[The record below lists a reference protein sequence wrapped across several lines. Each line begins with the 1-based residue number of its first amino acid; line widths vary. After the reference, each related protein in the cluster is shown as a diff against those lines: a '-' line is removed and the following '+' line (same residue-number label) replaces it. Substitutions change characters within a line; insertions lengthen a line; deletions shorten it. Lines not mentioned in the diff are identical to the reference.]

1 MAHILNID
9 PNTVCRVTF
18 NEITKDAVKNAIKEP
33 RKIDMDL
40 TDAQQARRV
49 LDRIVGYKISP
60 VLWKKVQ
67 KGLSAGRVQSVA
79 VRLIVE
85 REEEIENFKPEEYWN
100 IYAKLKDPKSK
111 KSFQAKFY
119 GKDNKKID
127 IHSEDEVNK
136 IVNDVEKYA
145 SEDAIIASSTSG
157 LLITEI
163 AKNAKHP
170 ERFIGA
176 HPYNPPH
183 LIPLVE
189 ITKGEKT
196 KEENVQLAYDLYKSI
211 KKEPV
216 ILQKEALG
224 FICNRIQ
231 MAVYRE
237 VSDLVMRGVC
247 SIEDADKAVTYGPG
261 IRWAIMGPSLVFE
274 LGGGQ
279 GHIDGLMN
287 HLNDSIKLWLN
298 DMADWKE
305 FPEQFPEIARE
316 GVEESLKNRPKEIG
330 NTDESLAE
338 YRDKMLIEILKLHN
352 KL

>member
-1 MAHILNID
+1 MKLNDIKDIAIVGSGVIGYSWALSFAMNGHQVHVYDINDESLKLAKERIHESLENLARNKVINPNKIEKIEKRID
-9 PNTVCRVTF
+9 YSTSIEKT
-18 NEITKDAVKNAIKEP
+18 VKNSKF
-33 RKIDMDL
+33 
-40 TDAQQARRV
+40 
-49 LDRIVGYKISP
+49 
-60 VLWKKVQ
+60 
-67 KGLSAGRVQSVA
+67 
-79 VRLIVE
+79 IVE
-85 REEEIENFKPEEYWN
+85 SGPEKYEVKWSIVEEIE
-100 IYAKLKDPKSK
+100 
-111 KSFQAKFY
+111 
-119 GKDNKKID
+119 
-127 IHSEDEVNK
+127 
-136 IVNDVEKYA
+136 KYA
-145 SEDAIIASSTSG
+145 GEDAIVASSTSG

-196 KEENVQLAYDLYKSI
+196 KEENVKLAYDLYKSI

-216 ILQKEALG
+216 VLQKEALG

-237 VSDLVMRGVC
+237 VCDLVMRGVC
-247 SIEDADKAVTYGPG
+247 TIEDADKAVTYGPG

-274 LGGGQ
+274 LGGGKV
-279 GHIDGLMN
+279 HIDGLMK
-287 HLNDSIKLWLN
+287 HLNESINLWLN

-305 FPEQFPEIARE
+305 FPENFPEIARQ
-316 GVEESLKNRPKEIG
+316 GVEEALKNRNPEIG

>member
-1 MAHILNID
+1 MKLNDIRD
-9 PNTVCRVTF
+9 VAVIGSGVIGYSWALSFAMNGHKVRVYDVKDDALKLAKSRIHDSLENIVSNKVLNPNKIEKIESRISYTTSIE
-18 NEITKDAVKNAIKEP
+18 NAVKNTKF
-33 RKIDMDL
+33 
-40 TDAQQARRV
+40 
-49 LDRIVGYKISP
+49 
-60 VLWKKVQ
+60 
-67 KGLSAGRVQSVA
+67 
-79 VRLIVE
+79 IVE
-85 REEEIENFKPEEYWN
+85 SGPEKY
-100 IYAKLKDPKSK
+100 
-111 KSFQAKFY
+111 
-119 GKDNKKID
+119 
-127 IHSEDEVNK
+127 EVK
-136 IVNDVEKYA
+136 WSIVNDVEKYA

-196 KEENVQLAYDLYKSI
+196 KDENVQLAYDLYKSI

>member
-1 MAHILNID
+1 MKLNDI
-9 PNTVCRVTF
+9 
-18 NEITKDAVKNAIKEP
+18 KDIA
-33 RKIDMDL
+33 
-40 TDAQQARRV
+40 
-49 LDRIVGYKISP
+49 IVGSGVIGYSWALSFAMNGHPVRVYDINDGSLKLAKERIHESLVNLAQNKVINPNKIEKIEKRIDYSTSIEKT
-60 VLWKKVQ
+60 VEKSKF
-67 KGLSAGRVQSVA
+67 
-79 VRLIVE
+79 IVE
-85 REEEIENFKPEEYWN
+85 SGPEKYEIKWSIVEEI
-100 IYAKLKDPKSK
+100 
-111 KSFQAKFY
+111 
-119 GKDNKKID
+119 
-127 IHSEDEVNK
+127 
-136 IVNDVEKYA
+136 EKYA
-145 SEDAIIASSTSG
+145 SEDAIVASSTSG

-196 KEENVQLAYDLYKSI
+196 TEENVKLAYDLYKSI

-237 VSDLVMRGVC
+237 VCDLVMRGVC
-247 SIEDADKAVTYGPG
+247 TIEDADKAVTYGPG

-279 GHIDGLMN
+279 GHIDGLMK
-287 HLNDSIKLWLN
+287 HLNESINLWLN

-305 FPEQFPEIARE
+305 FPEKFPEVARN
-316 GVEESLKNRPKEIG
+316 GVEEALKNRNPEIG

>member
-1 MAHILNID
+1 MKLNDI
-9 PNTVCRVTF
+9 
-18 NEITKDAVKNAIKEP
+18 KDIA
-33 RKIDMDL
+33 
-40 TDAQQARRV
+40 
-49 LDRIVGYKISP
+49 IVGSGVIGYSWALSFAMNGHPVRVYDINDGSLKLAKERIHESLVNLAQNKVINPNKIEKIEKRIDYSTSIEKT
-60 VLWKKVQ
+60 VKKS
-67 KGLSAGRVQSVA
+67 KF
-79 VRLIVE
+79 IVE
-85 REEEIENFKPEEYWN
+85 SGPEKYEIKWSIVEEI
-100 IYAKLKDPKSK
+100 
-111 KSFQAKFY
+111 
-119 GKDNKKID
+119 
-127 IHSEDEVNK
+127 
-136 IVNDVEKYA
+136 EKYA
-145 SEDAIIASSTSG
+145 SEDAIVASSTSG

-196 KEENVQLAYDLYKSI
+196 TEENVKLAYDLYKSI

-237 VSDLVMRGVC
+237 VCDLVMRGVC
-247 SIEDADKAVTYGPG
+247 TIEDADKAVTYGPG

-279 GHIDGLMN
+279 GHIDGLMK
-287 HLNDSIKLWLN
+287 HLNESINLWLN

-305 FPEQFPEIARE
+305 FPEKFPEVARK
-316 GVEESLKNRPKEIG
+316 GVEEALKNRNPEIG

>member
-1 MAHILNID
+1 MKLNDI
-9 PNTVCRVTF
+9 
-18 NEITKDAVKNAIKEP
+18 KDIA
-33 RKIDMDL
+33 
-40 TDAQQARRV
+40 
-49 LDRIVGYKISP
+49 IVGSGVIGYSWALSFAMNGHPVRVYDINDGSLKLAKERIHESLVNLAQNKVINPNKIEKIEKRIDYSTSIEKT
-60 VLWKKVQ
+60 VEKSKF
-67 KGLSAGRVQSVA
+67 
-79 VRLIVE
+79 IVE
-85 REEEIENFKPEEYWN
+85 SGPEKYEIKWSIVEEI
-100 IYAKLKDPKSK
+100 
-111 KSFQAKFY
+111 
-119 GKDNKKID
+119 
-127 IHSEDEVNK
+127 
-136 IVNDVEKYA
+136 EKYA
-145 SEDAIIASSTSG
+145 SEDAIVASSTSG

-196 KEENVQLAYDLYKSI
+196 TEENVKLAYDLYKSI

-237 VSDLVMRGVC
+237 VCDLVMRGVC
-247 SIEDADKAVTYGPG
+247 TIEDADKAVTYGPG

-279 GHIDGLMN
+279 GHIDGLMK
-287 HLNDSIKLWLN
+287 HLNESINLWLN

-305 FPEQFPEIARE
+305 FPEKFPEVARK
-316 GVEESLKNRPKEIG
+316 GVEEALKNRNTEIG

>member
-1 MAHILNID
+1 MKLNDI
-9 PNTVCRVTF
+9 
-18 NEITKDAVKNAIKEP
+18 KDIA
-33 RKIDMDL
+33 
-40 TDAQQARRV
+40 
-49 LDRIVGYKISP
+49 IVGSGVIGYSWALSFAMNGHPVRVYDINDGSLKLAKERIHESLVNLAQNKVINPNKIEKIEKRIDYSTSIEKT
-60 VLWKKVQ
+60 VEKSKF
-67 KGLSAGRVQSVA
+67 
-79 VRLIVE
+79 IVE
-85 REEEIENFKPEEYWN
+85 SGPEKYEIKWSIVEEI
-100 IYAKLKDPKSK
+100 
-111 KSFQAKFY
+111 
-119 GKDNKKID
+119 
-127 IHSEDEVNK
+127 
-136 IVNDVEKYA
+136 EKYA
-145 SEDAIIASSTSG
+145 SEDAIVASSTSG

-196 KEENVQLAYDLYKSI
+196 TEENVKLAYDLYKSI

-237 VSDLVMRGVC
+237 VCDLVMRGVC
-247 SIEDADKAVTYGPG
+247 TIEDADKAVTYGPG

-279 GHIDGLMN
+279 GHIDGLMK
-287 HLNDSIKLWLN
+287 HLNESINLWLN

-305 FPEQFPEIARE
+305 FPEKFPEVARK
-316 GVEESLKNRPKEIG
+316 GGEEALKNRNPEIG